1 MRRSPDNFASVPMI
15 IPLIILLQ
23 VEASRSLQLIY
34 LLPVIWSSLLVSS
47 YLDVWLLKNSIKSR
61 TALFLALYL
70 FEGTLVTLVSTL
82 VYLPSLLKKQFP
94 GIMILTGTMLAVTY
108 AMVRYLKTKTGTVHP
123 NGDYSVELTER
134 INKMLESVIAN
145 PTYFSLLTSYIFT
158 KI

>member
-47 YLDVWLLKNSIKSR
+47 YLDVWLLRNSIKSR
-61 TALFLALYL
+61 TALFLALYM

-82 VYLPSLLKKQFP
+82 IYLPYLLEKQFP
-94 GIMILTGTMLAVTY
+94 RNHDINRYY
-108 AMVRYLKTKTGTVHP
+108 AC
-123 NGDYSVELTER
+123 
-134 INKMLESVIAN
+134 
-145 PTYFSLLTSYIFT
+145 SYICHGPLFENKDWNRT
-158 KI
+158 SQWRL

>member
-47 YLDVWLLKNSIKSR
+47 YLDVWLLRNSIKSR

-82 VYLPSLLKKQFP
+82 VYLPSLLEKQFP
-94 GIMILTGTMLAVTY
+94 G
-108 AMVRYLKTKTGTVHP
+108 
-123 NGDYSVELTER
+123 S
-134 INKMLESVIAN
+134 
-145 PTYFSLLTSYIFT
+145 
-158 KI
+158 